1 MIKPDISHVK
11 DIHEFYSE
19 IKKQQSGTH
28 GVEYIAHHNALIKY
42 AQECETIKEIG
53 VCQGATLAGLLL
65 TNPKKLTGIDI
76 EPKYFNPYKHHFE
89 NYAKL
94 NNIDFS
100 YDVIDSTTP
109 ASVSEVDLLHI
120 DSWHVPEQLMKE
132 LKLHARHVKKYIV
145 FHDTANFKNAK
156 GLFETI
162 AHYITYEEQKWKVV
176 DHFIHRVGYT
186 VIKREER
193 LPELGSV

>member
-19 IKKQQSGTH
+19 IKKQQSGAH
-28 GVEYIAHHNALIKY
+28 GIEYIAHHDALIKC
-42 AQECETIKEIG
+42 AKESETIKEIG
-53 VCQGATLAGLLL
+53 VCQGATLAGLML

-76 EPKYFNPYKHHFE
+76 MPKYFNPYKQHFV
-89 NYAKL
+89 NYAQQ

-100 YDVIDSTTP
+100 YDVIDSTNP
-109 ASVSEVDLLHI
+109 SCVSEVDLLHI
-120 DSWHVPEQLMKE
+120 DSLHTPEHLMKE
-132 LKLHARHVKKYIV
+132 LKLHAPHVKKYIV

-156 GLFETI
+156 GLFQTI
-162 AHYITYEEQKWKVV
+162 AHYITYIEQKWKVV

-193 LPELGSV
+193 LPELNST